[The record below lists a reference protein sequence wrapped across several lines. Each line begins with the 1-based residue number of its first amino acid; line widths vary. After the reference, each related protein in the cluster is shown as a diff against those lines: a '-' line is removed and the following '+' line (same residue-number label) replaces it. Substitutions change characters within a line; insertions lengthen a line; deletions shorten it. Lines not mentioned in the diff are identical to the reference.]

1 MTDIPAPEVPAKPRQ
16 RVSVDAEVWAMIDRL
31 LGDLP
36 FKTAAPIVGAIH
48 QYGGVQPVKA

>member
-1 MTDIPAPEVPAKPRQ
+1 MTEIQSTPEPVVARP
-16 RVSVDAEVWAMIDRL
+16 RVSVDTEVWAMIDRL

-36 FKTAAPIVGAIH
+36 FKTVAPIVGAIH

>member
-1 MTDIPAPEVPAKPRQ
+1 MTEIQSTPEPVVARP
-16 RVSVDAEVWAMIDRL
+16 RVSVDTEVWAMIDRL